1 MMDQNLAKR
10 KDGPNAVGQNRPMKA
25 PFPRLAL
32 FVTTL
37 AALLLPAGPG
47 RSTAPDGPPEARL
60 LRFPDVRGDA
70 VVFVYAGDIWRASTS
85 GGPACRLT
93 SHPGLELFPK
103 LSPDGKW
110 IAFSAEYTGTR
121 QVWVMPAW
129 GGAPKQLTFATDV
142 GPLPP
147 RGGWDNW
154 VLGWTKDGKVLVR
167 MNRVPWNNRMGRYY
181 LVDPKGGLET
191 PLEIP
196 EGGSAS
202 FSPDGTKLA
211 YCPVDREFR
220 TWKRTR
226 GGRAQDV
233 WTYDFAAKKSE
244 RLTTWEG
251 TDNFPM
257 WWGDAIYFTSDRE
270 RALNIWRLDLRTR
283 ETRKLTSFTEL
294 DVLWPSLG
302 DGKIVFMNGGSLFAL
317 DLATEK
323 TARIPITLG
332 SDFAA
337 RVPAFRDVSPNVAG
351 AALSPS
357 GARVVFDARG
367 DLFSVPAKD
376 GATRNLTATP
386 SVRERDPAWS
396 ADGKWIAYLSDE
408 MGEYEVWIRPQDGS
422 GSPRR
427 LTTDGAPWKF
437 APVFSPDGTKIAWG
451 DRSQRLRVVDVAT
464 TKVTDVDRSG
474 FGDIDVYSFS
484 PDSRWLVYEKSHPT
498 RLPGLW
504 VHSLATK
511 KSFPLGDG
519 LTADF
524 SPVFSA
530 DGKHL
535 FFLSNRDF
543 SPAFSAFEF
552 SYVYPKATRVYAAAL
567 TSSVPHLFPPKSDE
581 EKGKE
586 EAAAMDAS
594 KAGASKPKAG
604 GGDPETQAKAR
615 KTEKTEEKKA
625 DPPRVDIVA
634 DGFAAR
640 TVALP
645 GVKADEIRSLSA
657 TADAVF
663 YLRGGE
669 GDEALC
675 RYDLAERK
683 EEKVLDGVTSY
694 GLSADGKKLLWHSG
708 KDRGITDAR
717 AGLSSGAGKLDL
729 SGLRVKLDLGV
740 EWAQIWR
747 DGARIVRDWF
757 YDPALHG
764 VDWPALVARY
774 GDLVPYVA
782 HRADLDF
789 LLGELVSEL
798 EAGHTYVSAGDEPKI
813 ERVPGG
819 FLGCEFAA
827 DPSGRYRI
835 AKVFPGENWDEASR
849 SPLTEPGVN
858 VAEGEFLLAVD
869 GTDLTTADNPYRL
882 LEGKA
887 NRTVTLL
894 VNRTPTREGTRSV
907 PVRTASSEQGLR
919 YLDWVKSRMALVDR
933 LSGGKVGYIH
943 LPDTALAGNRMLQKL
958 FYSQARKPALLIDD
972 RYNGGGFIPDR
983 MIEMLSRTTLAF
995 WARRGVDAMRTPGFA
1010 HDGPKAMLINGYSAS
1025 GGDALPYFF
1034 REEGLGPLVGTRTWG
1049 GLIGLSG
1056 NATFVD
1062 GGSVDVPTF
1071 RIYDREGSWVVEN
1084 AGVAPDVEVFD
1095 TAEKRLAGGDPS
1107 LEKGVEILLE
1117 SLSKRAVHEPK
1128 VPVPPHVE
1136 R

>member
-1 MMDQNLAKR
+1 
-10 KDGPNAVGQNRPMKA
+10 MKA
-25 PFPRLAL
+25 RVTRHTLLAAS
-32 FVTTL
+32 L
-37 AALLLPAGPG
+37 AALFLPATPA
-47 RSTAPDGPPEARL
+47 RSEAPDGPPEARL

-70 VVFVYAGDIWRASTS
+70 VVFVYAGDVWRASAS
-85 GGPACRLT
+85 GGPAHRLT
-93 SHPGLELFPK
+93 AHPGLELFPK
-103 LSPDGKW
+103 LSHDGKW

-121 QVWVMPAW
+121 QVYVMPAW
-129 GGAPKQLTFATDV
+129 GGPPKQLTFATDV

-154 VLGWTKDGKVLVR
+154 VLGWTKEGKVLVR
-167 MNRVPWNNRMGRYY
+167 MNRVPWSSRMGRYY
-181 LVDPKGGLET
+181 LVDPKGGLER

-202 FSPDGTKLA
+202 FSPDGTRLA

-220 TWKRTR
+220 TWKRTK

-257 WWGDAIYFTSDRE
+257 WWGDAVYFTSDRE
-270 RALNIWRLDLRTR
+270 RTLNLWRYDLKTK
-283 ETRKLTSFTEL
+283 ETRKLTSFTDF

-302 DGKIVFMNGGSLFAL
+302 DGKIIFMNGGALFSL

-323 TARIPITLG
+323 AARIPITLG
-332 SDFAA
+332 SDLAA

-351 AALSPS
+351 TALSPS
-357 GARVVFDARG
+357 GARVVLDARG
-367 DLFSVPAKD
+367 DLYSVPAKD

-396 ADGKWIAYLSDE
+396 PDGKWIAYLSDE
-408 MGEYEVWIRPQDGS
+408 TGEYEIWIRPQDGS
-422 GSPRR
+422 GAPRR
-427 LTTDGAPWKF
+427 LTTDGAPWKL
-437 APVFSPDGTKIAWG
+437 APAFSPDGTKIAWG
-451 DRSQRLRVVDVAT
+451 DRSQRLRFVDVAT
-464 TKVTDVDRSG
+464 GKVTDADHSG
-474 FGDIDVYSFS
+474 FEDIDVYSFS

-504 VHSLATK
+504 VHSLESG

-524 SPVFSA
+524 SPAFSA
-530 DGKHL
+530 DGKYL

-543 SPAFSAFEF
+543 TPAFSAFEF

-567 TSSVPHLFPPKSDE
+567 NPSAPHLFPPKSDE

-586 EAAAMDAS
+586 KDKEEPGGSADA
-594 KAGASKPKAG
+594 KAGESKPKAASKASS
-604 GGDPETQAKAR
+604 GDVKKKDAK
-615 KTEKTEEKKA
+615 KG
-625 DPPRVDIVA
+625 DPPRVEIVP
-634 DGFAAR
+634 DGFVAR

-645 GVKADEIRSLSA
+645 GVKADRIRSLAAS
-657 TADAVF
+657 ADAVL
-663 YLRGGE
+663 YLRGEE
-669 GDEALC
+669 GDEALY
-675 RYDLAERK
+675 RYDLSERK
-683 EEKVLDGVTSY
+683 EEKVLDAVTSY
-694 GLSADGKKLLWHSG
+694 RLSADGKKLLWHSG
-708 KDRGITDAR
+708 KDRGLCEAR

-729 SGLRVKLDLGV
+729 SGLRVKLDLGI

-764 VDWPALVARY
+764 VDWPVLVARY
-774 GDLVPYVA
+774 GALVPYVA
-782 HRADLDF
+782 SRADLDF

-827 DPSGRYRI
+827 DPAGRYRI

-869 GTDLTTADNPYRL
+869 GTDLTTSDNPYRL

-894 VNRTPTREGTRSV
+894 VNRTPTREGARSV
-907 PVRTASSEQGLR
+907 QVKTVSSEQGLR
-919 YLDWVKSRMALVDR
+919 YLEWVKSRMALADR

-958 FYSQARKPALLIDD
+958 FYSQAGKAALLIDD

-983 MIEMLSRTTLAF
+983 MIEMLSRTTLAY

-1025 GGDALPYFF
+1025 GGDALPYLF
-1034 REEGLGPLVGTRTWG
+1034 RKEGLGPLVGTRTWG

-1095 TAEKRLAGGDPS
+1095 LAEKRLDGGDPS
-1107 LEKGVEILLE
+1107 LEKG
-1117 SLSKRAVHEPK
+1117 
-1128 VPVPPHVE
+1128 
-1136 R
+1136 

>member
-1 MMDQNLAKR
+1 
-10 KDGPNAVGQNRPMKA
+10 MKA
-25 PFPRLAL
+25 RLPRLAL
-32 FVTTL
+32 LAASL
-37 AALLLPAGPG
+37 AALLLPTGPA
-47 RSTAPDGPPEARL
+47 RSSVPDGPPEARL

-70 VVFVYAGDIWRASTS
+70 VVFVYAGDVWRAPVS
-85 GGPACRLT
+85 GGAAHRLT
-93 SHPGLELFPK
+93 AHPGLELFPK
-103 LSPDGKW
+103 LSHDGKW

-129 GGAPKQLTFATDV
+129 GGPPKQLTFATDV

-154 VLGWTKDGKVLVR
+154 ILGWTKDGEVLVR

-202 FSPDGTKLA
+202 FSPDGTRLA

-220 TWKRTR
+220 TWKRTK

-233 WTYDFAAKKSE
+233 WTYDFAAKRSE

-257 WWGDAIYFTSDRE
+257 WWGDAVYFTSDRE
-270 RALNIWRLDLRTR
+270 KTLNLWRHDLKTR
-283 ETRKLTSFTEL
+283 ETRKLTSFTEF

-302 DGKIVFMNGGSLFAL
+302 DGKIVFMNGGLLFTL

-323 TARIPITLG
+323 TARVPITLG
-332 SDFAA
+332 SDHAA
-337 RVPAFRDVSPNVAG
+337 SVPAFRDVSPNVAG
-351 AALSPS
+351 TALSPS
-357 GARVVFDARG
+357 GARVVLDARG
-367 DLFSVPAKD
+367 DLYSVPGKD

-396 ADGKWIAYLSDE
+396 RDGKWIAYLSDE
-408 MGEYEVWIRPQDGS
+408 TGEYEIWIRPQDGS
-422 GSPRR
+422 GAPRR

-437 APVFSPDGTKIAWG
+437 RPVFSPDGTKIAWG

-464 TKVTDVDRSG
+464 AKVTDADRSG
-474 FGDIDVYSFS
+474 FEDIDVYSFS

-504 VHSLATK
+504 VHALESG
-511 KSFPLGDG
+511 KSFALGDG

-524 SPVFSA
+524 SPAFSA
-530 DGKHL
+530 DGKYL

-543 SPAFSAFEF
+543 TPAFSAFEF

-567 TSSVPHLFPPKSDE
+567 TPSVPHLFPPKSDE
-581 EKGKE
+581 EKGKAE
-586 EAAAMDAS
+586 SSGQD
-594 KAGASKPKAG
+594 
-604 GGDPETQAKAR
+604 DPEPGARQAKEHGKDRGKPEKAEAK
-615 KTEKTEEKKA
+615 KTVPT
-625 DPPRVDIVA
+625 RVEIVA
-634 DGFAAR
+634 DGFVAR

-645 GVKADEIRSLSA
+645 GVIPDEIRSLSA
-657 TADAVF
+657 SAGAVF
-663 YLRGGE
+663 YLRGKEGE
-669 GDEALC
+669 EALS
-675 RYDLAERK
+675 RYDLEERK
-683 EEKVLDGVTSY
+683 EEKVLDSVASY
-694 GLSADGKKLLWHSG
+694 TLSADGKKLLWHSG
-708 KDRGITDAR
+708 KDRGICEAR
-717 AGLSSGAGKLDL
+717 AGLSSGSGKLDL
-729 SGLRVKLDLGV
+729 SGLRVKLDLGT
-740 EWAQIWR
+740 EWAQIWT
-747 DGARIVRDWF
+747 DGTRIVRDWF
-757 YDPALHG
+757 YDPGLHG
-764 VDWPALVARY
+764 VDWPVLLARY
-774 GDLVPYVA
+774 GALVPYVA
-782 HRADLDF
+782 DRADLDF

-798 EAGHTYVSAGDEPKI
+798 EAGHTYVSSGDDPKV

-819 FLGCEFAA
+819 FLGCEFEA
-827 DPSGRYRI
+827 DPAGRFRI
-835 AKVFPGENWDEASR
+835 SRVFPGENWDEASR
-849 SPLTEPGVN
+849 SPLTEPGAN
-858 VAEGEFLLAVD
+858 VAEGEFLLAID
-869 GTDLTTADNPYRL
+869 GTDLTTADNPFRL

-887 NRTVTLL
+887 KRAVTLL
-894 VNRTPTREGTRSV
+894 VNRTPTREGARSV
-907 PVRTASSEQGLR
+907 TVRTVASEQGLR
-919 YLDWVKSRMALVDR
+919 YLDWVKSRMGLVDR
-933 LSGGKVGYIH
+933 LSGGRVGYIH

-958 FYSQARKPALLIDD
+958 FYSQAGKPALLIDD

-1034 REEGLGPLVGTRTWG
+1034 RKEGLGPLVGTRTWG

-1056 NATFVD
+1056 NAKFVD

-1071 RIYDREGSWVVEN
+1071 RIYDHDGRWVVEN
-1084 AGVAPDVEVFD
+1084 EGVAPDVEVFD
-1095 TAEKRLAGGDPS
+1095 TAEKRLSGGDPS

-1117 SLSKRAVHEPK
+1117 ALSNRPAERVKAPS
-1128 VPVPPHVE
+1128 PPRVA

>member
-1 MMDQNLAKR
+1 
-10 KDGPNAVGQNRPMKA
+10 MKA
-25 PFPRLAL
+25 RLPRPVL
-32 FVTTL
+32 L
-37 AALLLPAGPG
+37 AAALAAFLLPAVPG
-47 RSTAPDGPPEARL
+47 RSATPDGPPEARL
-60 LRFPDVRGDA
+60 LRFPDVRGDS
-70 VVFVYAGDIWRASTS
+70 VVFVYAGDLWRAPAS
-85 GGPACRLT
+85 GGPAHRLT
-93 SHPGLELFPK
+93 AHPGLELFPK
-103 LSPDGKW
+103 LSHDGKW

-129 GGAPKQLTFATDV
+129 GGPPKQLTFATDV

-154 VLGWTKDGKVLVR
+154 ILGWTKDGKILVR

-202 FSPDGTKLA
+202 FSPDGTSLA

-220 TWKRTR
+220 TWKRTK

-257 WWGDAIYFTSDRE
+257 WWGDAVYFTSDRAK
-270 RALNIWRLDLRTR
+270 ALNLWRYDLRTR
-283 ETRKLTSFTEL
+283 ETRKLTSFTEF

-302 DGKIVFMNGGSLFAL
+302 DGKIVFMNGGTLFAL

-332 SDFAA
+332 SDLAA
-337 RVPAFRDVSPNVAG
+337 TVPAFRDVSPNVAG
-351 AALSPS
+351 TALSPS
-357 GARVVFDARG
+357 GARVVLDARG
-367 DLFSVPAKD
+367 DLYSVPAKD

-386 SVRERDPAWS
+386 SFRERDPAWS
-396 ADGKWIAYLSDE
+396 PDGKWIAYLSDE
-408 MGEYEVWIRPQDGS
+408 TGEYEIWIRPQDGS
-422 GSPRR
+422 GVPRR
-427 LTTDGAPWKF
+427 LTTDGAPWKY

-464 TKVTDVDRSG
+464 AKVTDADRSG
-474 FGDIDVYSFS
+474 FEDIDVYSFS
-484 PDSRWLVYEKSHPT
+484 PDSRWLVYEKSHST
-498 RLPGLW
+498 RLPGVW
-504 VHSLATK
+504 VHSLEAK

-524 SPVFSA
+524 SPAFSA
-530 DGKHL
+530 DGRHL

-552 SYVYPKATRVYAAAL
+552 SYVYPKATRVYVAAL
-567 TSSVPHLFPPKSDE
+567 TPSAPHLFPQKSDE

-586 EAAAMDAS
+586 EAGPKSD
-594 KAGASKPKAG
+594 PKAG
-604 GGDPETQAKAR
+604 PAKPKDAGKESGGEAKKQDADR
-615 KTEKTEEKKA
+615 N
-625 DPPRVDIVA
+625 DPPRVEILA

-640 TVALP
+640 TIALP
-645 GVKADEIRSLSA
+645 GVKPDEIRSLSA
-657 TADAVF
+657 TAEAVF
-663 YLRGGE
+663 YLRGGD
-669 GDEALC
+669 GDEALY

-683 EEKVLDGVTSY
+683 EEKVLDEVASY
-694 GLSADGKKLLWHSG
+694 RLSADGKKLLWRAG
-708 KDRGITDAR
+708 KERGIAEAR

-729 SGLRVKLDLGV
+729 SGLRVKLDLGT

-764 VDWPALVARY
+764 IDWPVLVARY
-774 GDLVPYVA
+774 GTLVPYVA
-782 HRADLDF
+782 HRTDLDF

-798 EAGHTYVSAGDEPKI
+798 EAGHTYVSPGDEPKVDRI
-813 ERVPGG
+813 PGG

-827 DPSGRYRI
+827 DPAGRYRI
-835 AKVFPGENWDEASR
+835 AKIFPGENWDEASR

-858 VAEGEFLLAVD
+858 VAEGEFLLAID

-887 NRTVTLL
+887 NRAVTLL
-894 VNRTPTREGTRSV
+894 VDKTPDRQGARSV
-907 PVRTASSEQGLR
+907 PVKTVSSEQGLR

-933 LSGGKVGYIH
+933 LSGGRVGYIH

-958 FYSQARKPALLIDD
+958 FYSQAGKPALLVDD

-983 MIEMLSRTTLAF
+983 MIEMFSRTTLAF

-1034 REEGLGPLVGTRTWG
+1034 HKEGLGPLVGTRTWG

-1071 RIYDREGSWVVEN
+1071 RIYDREGSWAVEN

-1095 TAEKRLAGGDPS
+1095 LAEKRLSGGDPS

-1117 SLSKRAVHEPK
+1117 ALSKRPGTAPK
-1128 VPVPPHVE
+1128 APVPPRIE